1 VANQTG
7 LQRPNELKTSNQ
19 GEVVPALDRGPVL
32 EQDFPVILVKM
43 VTFRL
48 RAVQVV
54 AKCPVTLVKMVTFR
68 LRAVQVVAKCPV
80 TRGHKVAVL
89 DRVLLPV
96 VLERVLLLAALERV
110 RLLAVDQ
117 VFHPTVVP
125 DFREMVSPKM

>member
-1 VANQTG
+1 VVANQTG

-32 EQDFPVILVKM
+32 EQDFPVI
-43 VTFRL
+43 
-48 RAVQVV
+48 
-54 AKCPVTLVKMVTFR
+54 LVKMVTFR